1 MNDDFVSKLK
11 EQLKIAENLVSNID
25 ESIRGEA
32 FKYVL
37 NRMQINNKITE
48 EPEVIEKE
56 ATHPSRFYGEL
67 SKKVGIPANT
77 LKLLV
82 DYDEEKGRIVLNFT
96 PNAKMAKEAQLAAT
110 VLYLS
115 AKYAGLSDRTAD
127 SYELHDAMKH
137 LAIRQLDHYAKYMGL
152 QKKYLLI
159 AGKRKKIYTLTQ
171 PGYELGISLLKD
183 KANEVETV

>member
-11 EQLKIAENLVSNID
+11 EQLKIAENLVSDLD

-32 FKYVL
+32 FRYVL
-37 NRMQINNKITE
+37 NRMQINSKITE
-48 EPEVIEKE
+48 EPDALGKE
-56 ATHPSRFYGEL
+56 ATYPSGFYGEM

-77 LKLLV
+77 LKILV
-82 DYDEEKGRIVLNFT
+82 DYDEGKGRIALNFT
-96 PNAKMAKEAQLAAT
+96 PSAKMAKEAQLEAT

-127 SYELHDAMKH
+127 SYELHDAMGH
-137 LAIRQLDHYAKYMGL
+137 LAISQLEHYAKYMGS

-159 AGKRKKIYTLTQ
+159 AGKRKKTYTLTQ